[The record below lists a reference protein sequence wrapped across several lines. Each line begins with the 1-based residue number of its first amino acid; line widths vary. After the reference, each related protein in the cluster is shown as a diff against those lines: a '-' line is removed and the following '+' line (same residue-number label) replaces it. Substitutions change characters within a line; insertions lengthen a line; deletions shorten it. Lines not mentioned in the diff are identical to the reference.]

1 MRLIILNNN
10 LKEALHSIEGA
21 TGDNLNLP
29 ILKNILIKN
38 EDNKINFSATNL
50 ELAVSYWAPGK
61 IIESGSLT
69 VPLSTFSNIINNL
82 TSERI
87 TLESKNYN
95 LLIKTDSYE
104 ATVQGLNPEDFPI
117 IPKVNH
123 TDKSIKISSKVFKN
137 ALLKIINS
145 IQYSEIRPEINGC
158 LFSYQ
163 IDYLKI
169 TGTDSFR
176 LAEKTISAD
185 QFKSNFEEGF
195 EIIIPLR
202 TIQEILRVMPDNDSD
217 LEIFINQ
224 NQILFKT
231 ENQEI
236 ISRLIDGKFPD
247 YQSIIPQELK
257 TELVI
262 NKNELISALK
272 LTSIFSGRVN
282 EIKLK
287 IGENKK
293 FLEIYSA
300 DSALGENHY
309 LLPAKVN
316 GHNLT
321 VSFNCKYLLDGLKP
335 LDDKEII
342 LGLNHD
348 NQPAVVKSPADK
360 NWFYILMPIKA

>member
-21 TGDNLNLP
+21 VGDNLNLP

-61 IIESGSLT
+61 IIEGGSLT
-69 VPLSTFSNIINNL
+69 VPLDVFFNIVNNL
-82 TSERI
+82 TTERI
-87 TLESKNYN
+87 TLENKNYN
-95 LLIKTDSYE
+95 LLIKTDNYE

-117 IPKVNH
+117 IPKINH
-123 TDKSIKISSKVFKN
+123 IDKSIKINAGVLKS

-158 LFSYQ
+158 LFSCQ
-163 IDYLKI
+163 IDYLKLV
-169 TGTDSFR
+169 GTDSFR
-176 LAEKTISAD
+176 LSEKIISTD

-195 EIIIPLR
+195 EIIIPLK
-202 TIQEILRVMPDNDSD
+202 TIQEILKIIPDDNE
-217 LEIFINQ
+217 LNIFINQ

-231 ENQEI
+231 EELEI

-262 NKNELISALK
+262 NKSELVNALK

-300 DSALGENHY
+300 DNAVGENHY
-309 LLPAKVN
+309 LLPAKIS
-316 GHNLT
+316 GHNLAI
-321 VSFNCKYLLDGLKP
+321 SFNGRYLLDGLKP
-335 LDDKEII
+335 LGDKEII
-342 LGLNHD
+342 LGFNND

-360 NWFYILMPIKA
+360 NWFYILMPIRA

>member
-29 ILKNILIKN
+29 ILKNILIKS
-38 EDNKINFSATNL
+38 EDNKIIFSATNL
-50 ELAVSYWAPGK
+50 ELAVNYRVPGK
-61 IIESGSLT
+61 IIEGGSLT
-69 VPLSTFSNIINNL
+69 IPLNIFSNIINNL
-82 TSERI
+82 TTERI
-87 TLESKNYN
+87 TLENKNFN
-95 LLIKTDSYE
+95 LLIKTDNYE

-117 IPKVNH
+117 IPKINH
-123 TDKSIKISSKVFKN
+123 TDKFIKINSGIFKS
-137 ALLKIINS
+137 ALLKVINS

-158 LFSYQ
+158 LFGYQ
-163 IDYLKI
+163 LDYLKL

-176 LAEKTISAD
+176 LSEKIISAD

-195 EIIIPLR
+195 EIIIPLK
-202 TIQEILRVMPDNDSD
+202 TLQEILKTVPNDSELD
-217 LEIFINQ
+217 ISVNQ

-231 ENQEI
+231 GELEI
-236 ISRLIDGKFPD
+236 ISRLIEGKFPD

-257 TELVI
+257 SELVI
-262 NKNELISALK
+262 NKSELVNALK

-300 DSALGENHY
+300 DSAVGENHY
-309 LLPAKVN
+309 LLPAKIN
-316 GHNLT
+316 GHNLDI
-321 VSFNCKYLLDGLKP
+321 SFNGRYLLDGLKP
-335 LDDKEII
+335 LEDKEII
-342 LGLNHD
+342 LGFNND

-360 NWFYILMPIKA
+360 NWFYILMPIRA

>member
-10 LKEALHSIEGA
+10 LKEALRSVEGA
-21 TGDNLNLP
+21 IGDNLNLP
-29 ILKNILIKN
+29 ILKNILIKS

-61 IIESGSLT
+61 IIEGGSLT
-69 VPLSTFSNIINNL
+69 IPLNIFSNIVNNL
-82 TSERI
+82 TTERI
-87 TLESKNYN
+87 TLENKNYN
-95 LLIKTDSYE
+95 LLIKTDNYE

-117 IPKVNH
+117 IPKINH
-123 TDKSIKISSKVFKN
+123 SDKSIKINSGVLKS

-158 LFSYQ
+158 LFSCQ
-163 IDYLKI
+163 IDYLKL

-176 LAEKTISAD
+176 LSEKTISAEE
-185 QFKSNFEEGF
+185 FKSNFEEGF
-195 EIIIPLR
+195 EIIIPLK
-202 TIQEILRVMPDNDSD
+202 TIQEILKTVPNDSE
-217 LEIFINQ
+217 LNIFINQ

-231 ENQEI
+231 EELEI

-257 TELVI
+257 SELVI
-262 NKNELISALK
+262 NKSELVNALK

-300 DSALGENHY
+300 DSAVGENHY
-309 LLPAKVN
+309 LLPAKIN
-316 GHNLT
+316 GHNLNIA
-321 VSFNCKYLLDGLKP
+321 FNGKYLLDGLKS
-335 LDDKEII
+335 LEDKEII
-342 LGLNHD
+342 LGFNND

-360 NWFYILMPIKA
+360 NWFYILMPIKS

>member
-10 LKEALHSIEGA
+10 LKEALRSIEGG

-29 ILKNILIKN
+29 ILKNIIIKT

-50 ELAVSYWAPGK
+50 ELAISYWASGK
-61 IIESGSLT
+61 IIEEGSLT
-69 VPLSTFSNIINNL
+69 VPFNIFSNIVNNL
-82 TSERI
+82 TTERI
-87 TLESKNYN
+87 TLESKDFN
-95 LLIKTDSYE
+95 LLIKTDNYE
-104 ATVQGLNPEDFPI
+104 AAVQGLNSEDFPI
-117 IPKVNH
+117 IPKTSN
-123 TDKSIKISSKVFKN
+123 TDKYIKINSGVFKN

-163 IDYLKI
+163 IDYLRLA
-169 TGTDSFR
+169 GTDSFR
-176 LAEKTISAD
+176 LAEKNITPD

-195 EIIIPLR
+195 EIILPLK
-202 TIQEILRVMPDNDSD
+202 TIQEILRVIPSDSELD
-217 LEIFINQ
+217 IFINQ
-224 NQILFKT
+224 NQVFFKT
-231 ENQEI
+231 NELEI

-247 YQSIIPQELK
+247 YQSIVPQELK

-262 NKNELISALK
+262 NKAELVSALK
-272 LTSIFSGRVN
+272 LTSVFSGRVN

-309 LLPAKVN
+309 LLPIKTN
-316 GHNLT
+316 GDNLAI
-321 VSFNCKYLLDGLKP
+321 SFNYKYLLDGLKSTE
-335 LDDKEII
+335 DKEII
-342 LGLNHD
+342 FGFNSD
-348 NQPAVVKSPADK
+348 NQPAIIKSPADK
-360 NWFYILMPIKA
+360 NWFYVLMPIKS